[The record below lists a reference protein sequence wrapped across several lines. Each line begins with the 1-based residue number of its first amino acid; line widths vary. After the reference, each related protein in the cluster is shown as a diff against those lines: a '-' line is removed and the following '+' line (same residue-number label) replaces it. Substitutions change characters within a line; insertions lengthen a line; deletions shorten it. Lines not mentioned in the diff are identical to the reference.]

1 MSAATDSA
9 SRSDNGT
16 RYELVV
22 GLEVH
27 CQLATATKIFCR
39 CETSFGD
46 APNVNTC
53 PVCLGLPGALPV
65 LNANAVRLATRAAL
79 ALGCTV
85 HETSVFARKNYF
97 YPDLPKGY
105 QISQFDRPLATG
117 GAIDVGAEAGT
128 ESRLIGITRVHMEE
142 DAGKSI
148 HDRYAEW
155 TAVDLNRAGTP
166 LVEIVSEPDMRSAH
180 EAGAYLRQLK
190 QILEYTAVS
199 DANMEEGSLR
209 VDVNISV
216 RLRGAT
222 ELGTKTEIKNLNTFS
237 GVERAIDIEY
247 ARQCALLDAGGAVV
261 QETMLWDGAREQIR
275 PARSKEGSHDYRYFP
290 DPDLPPLELSPAF
303 VSAQRGTLPELPR
316 ARRARFVSAY
326 GVTWS
331 EAEQLTASAELA
343 GYFEAVAAESGHA
356 KRAANWVLG
365 VVLAALNASGR
376 VITDAPVLSTR
387 VATLIRLEADGVV
400 SNTAARQLFALL
412 CERDDDPRALAER
425 EGLIKVTDDF
435 ALVQWVEEVLA
446 EQPTEAAR
454 FLAGEVKLQGV
465 LVGHVMR
472 KSKGA
477 ADPRRVNQLLAS
489 RLSESSGNV

>member
-1 MSAATDSA
+1 MNAAHDSARRRDAATP
-9 SRSDNGT
+9 
-16 RYELVV
+16 YELVV

-27 CQLATATKIFCR
+27 CQLATETKIFCR
-39 CETSFGD
+39 CRTSFGE

-117 GAIDVGAEAGT
+117 GAIDVGAESGT
-128 ESRLIGITRVHMEE
+128 EPRRIGITRVHMEE
-142 DAGKSI
+142 DAGKSV
-148 HDRYAEW
+148 HDRFADW

-166 LVEIVSEPDMRSAH
+166 LVEIVSEPDMRSAQ

-216 RLRGAT
+216 RAVGAT
-222 ELGTKTEIKNLNTFS
+222 ALGTKTEIKNLNTFS
-237 GVERAIDIEY
+237 GVERAIEIEY
-247 ARQCALLDAGGAVV
+247 ARQCAQLDAGGAVV
-261 QETMLWDGAREQIR
+261 QQTMLWDGAREQIR

-290 DPDLPPLELSPAF
+290 DPDLPPLELASAF
-303 VSAQRGTLPELPR
+303 VEAQRAALPELPR
-316 ARRARFVSAY
+316 GRRSRFVAAY
-326 GVTWS
+326 GVTWP

-343 GYFEAVAAESGHA
+343 DYFEAVVAESGHA
-356 KRAANWVLG
+356 KRATNWVLG
-365 VVLAALNASGR
+365 VVLAALNTTGRTIADAPIGSGR
-376 VITDAPVLSTR
+376 VA
-387 VATLIRLEADGVV
+387 ALIRLEADGLV
-400 SNTAARQLFALL
+400 SNTAARQVFAWL
-412 CERDDDPRALAER
+412 CERDEDPRVVAER
-425 EGLIKVTDDF
+425 EGLIKVTDDT
-435 ALVQWVEEVLA
+435 ALVQWIDDVLA
-446 EQPTEAAR
+446 EQPAEAAR

-465 LVGHVMR
+465 FVGHVMR

-477 ADPRRVNQLLAS
+477 ADPRRVNQILAS
-489 RLSESSGNV
+489 RIS